1 MLSPNVFSIK
11 KCCETSRASVGLF
24 LRVGGGKT
32 FIFFVFVFVFVEVF
46 DFIALCQR
54 LAMFNKFEGVNY
66 SGLHLGLNMSMHT
79 ANRCRAD
86 ESSRISFWC

>member
-1 MLSPNVFSIK
+1 MLRNFPCRCGFIP
-11 KCCETSRASVGLF
+11 A
-24 LRVGGGKT
+24 GGWGKT
-32 FIFFVFVFVFVEVF
+32 FIFFVFVFVDVF